1 MSVEFPE
8 GEDSPMV
15 RFPSAA
21 ILAGALLASLG
32 VGSAFF
38 IVAGGRGAETG
49 PVATDPRSAT
59 AQGDAVR
66 GREVFERG
74 NGQCIPCSTCHHA
87 DRAEVKVGPPLD
99 GIGLRPREEVIE
111 SILAPSAKIAPGFE
125 TVVVSCPEGPVA
137 GRRRFEDAE
146 HIVIARD
153 DGLLVTV
160 MKEAIA
166 LDASG
171 KPDIR
176 VDPKSPMPDGYGRLL
191 TAQQFSDLL
200 AYLITLRDGPA
211 VTLPSGDV
219 VPPSTGV
226 QDATPS
232 STVATLAI
240 SGMI

>member
-1 MSVEFPE
+1 
-8 GEDSPMV
+8 MV

-38 IVAGGRGAETG
+38 IVTGGRGAERG
-49 PVATDPRSAT
+49 PVATDPRPAT

-74 NGQCIPCSTCHHA
+74 NGRCIPCSTCHDA
-87 DRAEVKVGPPLD
+87 NSEEARVGPPLD
-99 GIGLRPREEVIE
+99 RIGLRAREEVVE

-146 HIVIARD
+146 RIVIARD
-153 DGLLVTV
+153 DGVVVTV
-160 MKEAIA
+160 MKEAIPR
-166 LDASG
+166 DATG
-171 KPDIR
+171 EPEIR
-176 VDPKSPMPDGYGRLL
+176 VDPKSPMPDGYGKLL
-191 TAQQFSDLL
+191 TAQQFSDLV
-200 AYLITLRDGPA
+200 AYLMTPRGGPA
-211 VTLPSGDV
+211 VTPPSGDV

-226 QDATPS
+226 DEATPS